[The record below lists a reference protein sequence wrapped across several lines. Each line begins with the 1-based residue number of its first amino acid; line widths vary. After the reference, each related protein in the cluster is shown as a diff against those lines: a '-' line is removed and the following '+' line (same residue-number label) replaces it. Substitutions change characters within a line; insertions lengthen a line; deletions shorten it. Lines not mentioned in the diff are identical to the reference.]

1 MIVLWQQMHCLLREE
16 DGATMLRLA
25 SHEKKTIW
33 VHPRRLGLMS
43 TSPWLGGE
51 CHFACYGNDQVL
63 RHQLANVD
71 AATVKIV
78 MAGAGCEN
86 GSKVEQVPFTKFIYW
101 NGMHAGTF

>member
-1 MIVLWQQMHCLLREE
+1 MIMLWQQMHCLLREE

-63 RHQLANVD
+63 RHQL
-71 AATVKIV
+71 
-78 MAGAGCEN
+78 
-86 GSKVEQVPFTKFIYW
+86 VPFTKFIYW
-101 NGMHAGTF
+101 NGIHADTVLNLLDSSTLGNYSGPPTNIQH